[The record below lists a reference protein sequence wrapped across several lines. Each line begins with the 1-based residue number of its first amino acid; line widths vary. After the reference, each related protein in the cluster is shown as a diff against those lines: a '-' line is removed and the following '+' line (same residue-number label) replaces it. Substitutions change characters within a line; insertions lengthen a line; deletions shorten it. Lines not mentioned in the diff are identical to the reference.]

1 MAKEA
6 LIEIK
11 KGQVGRGLLI
21 ENDGFISLDH
31 PNNKKLRE
39 NIEEFKQD
47 LIELP
52 RPFIVYA
59 VFQKYGIEN
68 FSCTILEI
76 CETRAELND
85 AEKA

>member
-1 MAKEA
+1 MAKEV

-39 NIEEFKQD
+39 NIEEFKGRGSVERKQRCPHIAEA
-47 LIELP
+47 LSRAAWVRAFCSP
-52 RPFIVYA
+52 QRP
-59 VFQKYGIEN
+59 
-68 FSCTILEI
+68 
-76 CETRAELND
+76 
-85 AEKA
+85 